1 MAGPSIPP
9 RVEGR
14 GLLQVSLQLITE
26 RGLHQPLPLRQ
37 SRVSGSAA
45 RARSQIFRPHPRTQW
60 NDAVPAYAGK

>member
-14 GLLQVSLQLITE
+14 GLLQVSLQFKTE
-26 RGLHQPLPLRQ
+26 GGLHQPLPLRQ